1 MTNPTNPFLTLRNED
16 AERAVLGD
24 FLSSDERFELNPV
37 KIAHFANEKN
47 RRIFEA
53 ILEAK
58 RSGAR
63 SDDLVTVA
71 DKGKKRKIAA
81 SDLAELCTEAT
92 FTNTEANIKVL
103 EKYAIYRRVY
113 AELDALARDTLD
125 IPDEPIEFLERM
137 NSALIGVLDEFQD
150 TKSADIKD
158 IITRLEET
166 RESFRTTDSI
176 MNTGFDILDR
186 MTGGLIPRFVWIV
199 GAQSN
204 AGKSFFSLQMAL
216 NVLKQKKKVLVF
228 SLEMSD
234 LINASRLVGNLG
246 GIGGIEVYQ
255 GSINDERYT
264 HARDALKEYQLSVFD
279 DKMTMDAITASCMKE
294 SAKGHVDFIVIDYVQ
309 NLMGDKGVS
318 SYENM
323 VNAMKSANIIAQ
335 RTNCS
340 ILLVSQMSN
349 ESLRTTGNSKVIG
362 YKGAGELTAGP
373 DVGLVLERVL
383 DDFSTSKEVDKE
395 TILCRIAKNRHGPV
409 GKFWLHIDPA
419 SGQIIQH
426 HDQIGCDQ
434 NFKTF

>member
-1 MTNPTNPFLTLRNED
+1 MTQPTNPYLEIRNEA

-47 RRIFEA
+47 RRIFES
-53 ILEAK
+53 ILDAK
-58 RSGAR
+58 RSGAK

-71 DKGKKRKIAA
+71 DKGKKRKIVR
-81 SDLAELCTEAT
+81 SDLAELLNEAT
-92 FTNTEANIKVL
+92 FNNTEANIKVL

-113 AELDALARDTLD
+113 AELDTLARETLS
-125 IPDEPIEFLERM
+125 IPDDPIDFLAGM
-137 NSALIGVLDEFQD
+137 NTALLGVLDEFQD

-158 IITRLEET
+158 ILKRLEET
-166 RESFRTTDSI
+166 RESFRTTDSV
-176 MNTGFDILDR
+176 MSTGFDILDR

-204 AGKSFFSLQMAL
+204 AGKSFWSLQMAL

-246 GIGGIEVYQ
+246 GVGSIEVYQ

-264 HARDALKEYQLSVFD
+264 SARDALSGYQLTVFD
-279 DKMTMDAITASCMKE
+279 DKLNMDSIVAACMKE
-294 SAKGHVDFIVIDYVQ
+294 NAKAHVDFVVIDYVQ

-323 VNAMKSANIIAQ
+323 VNAMKAANVIAS
-335 RTNCS
+335 RTNTS
-340 ILLVSQMSN
+340 VLLVSQMSN

-362 YKGAGELTAGP
+362 YKGAGELAAGP
-373 DVGLVLERVL
+373 DVGIVLERVI

-409 GKFWLHIDPA
+409 GKFWLHIDPT